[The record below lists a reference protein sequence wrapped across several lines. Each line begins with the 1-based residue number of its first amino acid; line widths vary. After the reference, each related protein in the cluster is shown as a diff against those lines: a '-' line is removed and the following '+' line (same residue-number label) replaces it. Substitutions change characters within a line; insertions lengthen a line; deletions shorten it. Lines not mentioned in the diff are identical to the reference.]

1 VVTGGGA
8 DFTFCGGPKGDAAGE
23 RTLWIGTTTM
33 SELFETVSSGSEGER
48 SEGDQRETTATQA
61 TGVVVDTSV
70 SEWQRSLGA
79 EAAAEAPAPLPDLSS
94 SEDERSEGERSETTE
109 ATEDDAVGEATEDDA
124 VGETTE
130 GERSE
135 TTEATE
141 ATDDDGGAV
150 VQQLFV
156 GPSDSVPLLDVER
169 LGLRHREVGCSATP
183 TMGPAASGELTEGE
197 MSDLESD
204 AGDIDVGDVPN
215 EAELVGLDLVFTDEA
230 MAEMARRMPL
240 WLRIVG
246 VTVCLLYLG
255 LFIRAIRGM

>member
-1 VVTGGGA
+1 
-8 DFTFCGGPKGDAAGE
+8 
-23 RTLWIGTTTM
+23 M
-33 SELFETVSSGSEGER
+33 
-48 SEGDQRETTATQA
+48 
-61 TGVVVDTSV
+61 

-79 EAAAEAPAPLPDLSS
+79 EAPAEAPAPLPAEPAS
-94 SEDERSEGERSETTE
+94 SEEDEGERSETPSTPERRPSPVEPLAPLPAEHSSEDEGSE
-109 ATEDDAVGEATEDDA
+109 ATEETETEDED
-124 VGETTE
+124 
-130 GERSE
+130 ERS
-135 TTEATE
+135 E

-156 GPSDSVPLLDVER
+156 GPSDSIPLLDVER

-204 AGDIDVGDVPN
+204 VGDVPN
-215 EAELVGLDLVFTDEA
+215 EAGRLAEVVGLDLVFTDEA

-255 LFIRAIRGM
+255 LFIRSVRCM

>member
-1 VVTGGGA
+1 
-8 DFTFCGGPKGDAAGE
+8 
-23 RTLWIGTTTM
+23 M
-33 SELFETVSSGSEGER
+33 SELYETGEPTTQMVVEGERSEGER
-48 SEGDQRETTATQA
+48 SETTEGDQRETT
-61 TGVVVDTSV
+61 GV

-79 EAAAEAPAPLPDLSS
+79 EAPAEAPAPLPAEPASS
-94 SEDERSEGERSETTE
+94 EEDERSETTATEEVPTTPERRPSPVEPLAPLPAAPSSEEIQTEEEDEDERS
-109 ATEDDAVGEATEDDA
+109 
-124 VGETTE
+124 
-130 GERSE
+130 
-135 TTEATE
+135 E

-156 GPSDSVPLLDVER
+156 GPSDSIPLLDVER

-204 AGDIDVGDVPN
+204 VGDVPN
-215 EAELVGLDLVFTDEA
+215 EAGRLAEVVGLDLVFTDEA

-255 LFIRAIRGM
+255 LFIRSVRCM

>member
-1 VVTGGGA
+1 MSALGDT
-8 DFTFCGGPKGDAAGE
+8 GPKGDAAGE
-23 RTLWIGTTTM
+23 RTRRTGTTTM
-33 SELFETVSSGSEGER
+33 SELYETVSTGSEAGEPTTQMVVEGER
-48 SEGDQRETTATQA
+48 SEGDQRETT
-61 TGVVVDTSV
+61 TGV

-79 EAAAEAPAPLPDLSS
+79 EAPAEAPAPLLDLSS
-94 SEDERSEGERSETTE
+94 SEDERSEATATQEAPTTPERRPSPVEPLAPLPAAPSSEEIETE
-109 ATEDDAVGEATEDDA
+109 EEDD
-124 VGETTE
+124 
-130 GERSE
+130 
-135 TTEATE
+135 

-156 GPSDSVPLLDVER
+156 GPSDTVPLLDVER

-183 TMGPAASGELTEGE
+183 TMRPAASGELTEGE

-215 EAELVGLDLVFTDEA
+215 EVGLGLVFTDEA

-255 LFIRAIRGM
+255 LFVRSVRGM